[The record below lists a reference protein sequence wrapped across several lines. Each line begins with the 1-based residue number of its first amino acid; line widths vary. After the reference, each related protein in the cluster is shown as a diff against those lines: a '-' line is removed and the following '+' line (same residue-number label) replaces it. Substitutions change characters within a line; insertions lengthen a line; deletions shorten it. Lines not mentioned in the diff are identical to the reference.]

1 MTAHNLHRQVLP
13 DRPKIEVKLT
23 RDSVCAGD
31 DSDAPHERLVEAY
44 SFVDPDAFV
53 EQFWTGYLPSV
64 NGVGH
69 SWTVSLNGKAIALIT
84 TSKIETMVA
93 SIDFED
99 ANVIHFEYH
108 SAAY

>member
-1 MTAHNLHRQVLP
+1 MIADNLRRPVLR

-31 DSDAPHERLVEAY
+31 DCDAPHERRVEVY
-44 SFVDPDAFV
+44 SFVDPEAFV

-64 NGVGH
+64 NGIGH

-84 TSKIETMVA
+84 TSKIETMV
-93 SIDFED
+93 S
-99 ANVIHFEYH
+99 NHRL
-108 SAAY
+108 